1 MSTYNSKDLIR
12 PEDINPD
19 SLKKKTKQIRRNNDI
34 VERDNNPI
42 VTDDGKELLT

>member
-1 MSTYNSKDLIR
+1 MSKNGLIK

-19 SLKKKTKQIRRNNDI
+19 SLNKKTKKVKRDNDL
-34 VERDNNPI
+34 VERDDTPI